1 MASLR
6 CTALLLLGLLAGAAF
21 ATQEE
26 SSNWAN
32 PIRRVVTL
40 LQKMQSSVVS
50 EGDKEKKLFE
60 EFMCYC
66 KTGTDDLKQ
75 SIEAAETKIPQVE
88 SALKEA
94 EAALEQLN
102 KDIEQHKASV
112 ADAKKTM
119 ATATAL
125 REKEAAAFATES
137 SDLKTNVAALG
148 KAITAIEAGTAGSFL
163 QSTAAVSALQK
174 MTVDAD
180 MSSADRDIL
189 TSFLSQG
196 QGYAPQ
202 SGQIV
207 GILKQMKDTMEK
219 TLAEVIAAEEE
230 AIKNYAALMAAKKKE
245 LEANQ
250 AALESKLERVGQTGL
265 DIVEMKEDLDD
276 TKKALLEDKKFLAD
290 LEKGCSTK
298 QAEWDERCKVRAD
311 ELLALADTIKILND
325 DDALDLFKK
334 TLPSPSFIQ
343 TQTIS
348 ALMRKRALAVVQLAQ
363 KNSKRPELDFIA
375 LALHDRNL
383 GPFDKVISMID
394 EMVAILGE
402 EQTADDDK
410 KAYCEAE
417 LDKTED
423 EKKALERKVDDLGSA
438 LEDTK
443 GMIQTL
449 TEEIA
454 ALVDGIKNLDKSV
467 VEATENRKAEN
478 VAYKEL
484 MAADTAAE
492 KLLSMAGNRL
502 AKFYTPKLYVPPP
515 KQELSA
521 EQRIAVNMGSEAAPT
536 EPPMFVQVRQH
547 DAGSVAPPPPP
558 ETWGAYKKKG
568 EEHGGVVAMLNM
580 LKADLAK
587 EMQSATVDEEDA
599 QTEYEK
605 MMADSAEKRRVDS
618 ESLADK
624 EGAKADLESKALK
637 LKEEETA
644 TMQEVLS
651 TAETLKNLHL
661 ECDWLVSNF
670 QVRKEARA
678 GEVDALKKA
687 KAVLSGA
694 DYSLIQTSS
703 SNLRGSVE

>member
-1 MASLR
+1 LAEDSLN
-6 CTALLLLGLLAGAAF
+6 A
-21 ATQEE
+21 
-26 SSNWAN
+26 AN

-40 LQKMQSSVVS
+40 LAKMQSSVAA
-50 EGDKEKKLFE
+50 EGEKEKKLFE

-66 KTGTDDLKQ
+66 KTGTDDLEA
-75 SIEAAETKIPQVE
+75 SIDAAETKIPQVE

-94 EAALEQLN
+94 TAAQTQL
-102 KDIEQHKASV
+102 KEEIEQHKANV
-112 ADAKKTM
+112 ADAKKTI

-148 KAITAIEAGTAGSFL
+148 KATAAIEAGTAGSFL
-163 QSTAAVSALQK
+163 QSSSAMTALRK

-180 MSSADRDIL
+180 MNSVDREML

-219 TLAEVIAAEEE
+219 NLAEIIAAEEE
-230 AIKNYAALMAAKKKE
+230 AIKTFEALMAAKKKE
-245 LEANQ
+245 IDANT

-265 DIVEMKEDLDD
+265 DIVQMKEDLDD
-276 TKKALLEDKKFLAD
+276 TKKALAEDKQFLAE
-290 LEKGCSTK
+290 LQKGCATK

-334 TLPSPSFIQ
+334 TLPSPSLIQ
-343 TQTIS
+343 TQVS
-348 ALMRKRALAVVQLAQ
+348 SKAMSKRALAVLQVAQ
-363 KNSKRPELDFIA
+363 AHSKSPQLDFIA
-375 LALHDRNL
+375 LALRDGNR
-383 GPFDKVISMID
+383 GPFDKVIGMID

-402 EQTADDDK
+402 EQTTDDDK

-438 LEDTK
+438 LDDTK
-443 GMIQTL
+443 GMISTL

-454 ALVDGIKNLDKSV
+454 ALVEGIKNLDKSV
-467 VEATENRKAEN
+467 AEATENRKAEN
-478 VAYKEL
+478 AEYKEL

-492 KLLSMAGNRL
+492 KLLAMAGNRL
-502 AKFYTPKLYVPPP
+502 AKFYTPKLYVAPP

-536 EPPMFVQVRQH
+536 EPPMLAQIKQH
-547 DAGSVAPPPPP
+547 GAASVAPPPPP

-587 EMQSATVDEEDA
+587 EMQTATVDEEDA
-599 QTEYEK
+599 QAEYEK

-624 EGAKADLESKALK
+624 ESAKADLESKALK

-644 TMQEVLS
+644 TMKEVLGK
-651 TAETLKNLHL
+651 ADTLKTLHL

-670 QVRKEARA
+670 EVRKEARA
-678 GEVDALKKA
+678 GEIDALKKA

-694 DYSLIQTSS
+694 DYSFIQTSA
-703 SNLRGSVE
+703 SNLRGSF

>member
-6 CTALLLLGLLAGAAF
+6 CTTVLVLGLLTGLSLAEDSLNA
-21 ATQEE
+21 
-26 SSNWAN
+26 AN

-40 LQKMQSSVVS
+40 LAKMQSSVAA
-50 EGDKEKKLFE
+50 EGEKEKKLFE

-66 KTGTDDLKQ
+66 KNGVDDLEA
-75 SIEAAETKIPQVE
+75 SIDAAETKIPQVE

-94 EAALEQLN
+94 TAAQTQL
-102 KDIEQHKASV
+102 KEEIEQHKANV
-112 ADAKKTM
+112 ADAKKTI

-148 KAITAIEAGTAGSFL
+148 KATAAIEAGTAGSFL
-163 QSTAAVSALQK
+163 QSSSAMTALRK

-180 MSSADRDIL
+180 MNSVDREML

-219 TLAEVIAAEEE
+219 NLAEITAAEEE
-230 AIKNYAALMAAKKKE
+230 AIKTFEALMAAKKKE
-245 LEANQ
+245 IDANT

-265 DIVEMKEDLDD
+265 DIVQMKEDLDD
-276 TKKALLEDKKFLAD
+276 TKKALAADKQFLAE
-290 LEKGCSTK
+290 LQKGCATK

-334 TLPSPSFIQ
+334 TLPSPSLIQ
-343 TQTIS
+343 TQMS
-348 ALMRKRALAVVQLAQ
+348 SKVMRKRALAVLQVAQ
-363 KNSKRPELDFIA
+363 AHSKSPRLDFIA
-375 LALHDRNL
+375 LALREGNR
-383 GPFDKVISMID
+383 GPFDKVIGMID

-402 EQTADDDK
+402 EQTTDDDK

-438 LEDTK
+438 LDDTK
-443 GMIQTL
+443 GMISTL

-454 ALVDGIKNLDKSV
+454 ALVEGIKNLDKSV
-467 VEATENRKAEN
+467 AEATENRKAEN
-478 VAYKEL
+478 AEYKEL

-492 KLLSMAGNRL
+492 KLLAMAGNRL
-502 AKFYTPKLYVPPP
+502 AKFYTPKLYVAPP

-536 EPPMFVQVRQH
+536 EPPMLAQIKQH
-547 DAGSVAPPPPP
+547 GAASVAPPPPP

-587 EMQSATVDEEDA
+587 EMQTATVDEEDA
-599 QTEYEK
+599 QAEYEK

-624 EGAKADLESKALK
+624 ESAKADLESKALK

-644 TMQEVLS
+644 TMKEVLGK
-651 TAETLKNLHL
+651 ADTLKTLHL

-670 QVRKEARA
+670 EVRKEARA
-678 GEVDALKKA
+678 GEIDALKKA

-694 DYSLIQTSS
+694 DYSFIQTSA
-703 SNLRGSVE
+703 SNLRGSF

>member
-1 MASLR
+1 M
-6 CTALLLLGLLAGAAF
+6 LLLGLLAGAAL
-21 ATQEE
+21 AAKED
-26 SSNWAN
+26 SSNSAN

-40 LQKMQSSVVS
+40 LQKMQSSVAA
-50 EGDKEKKLFE
+50 EGEKEKKLFE

-66 KTGTDDLKQ
+66 KTGTDDLQK
-75 SIEAAETKIPQVE
+75 SIGAAETKIPQVE
-88 SALKEA
+88 SALAAA
-94 EAALEQLN
+94 EAAIAQLK
-102 KDIEQHKASV
+102 KDIEQHKANV
-112 ADAKKTM
+112 ADAKKVI

-137 SDLKTNVAALG
+137 SDLKTNLAALG
-148 KAITAIEAGTAGSFL
+148 KAIAAIEAGTAGSFL
-163 QSTAAVSALQK
+163 QSSTAVAALQK

-180 MSSADRDIL
+180 MNSADRDIL
-189 TSFLSQG
+189 TAFLSQG
-196 QGYAPQ
+196 EGYAPQ

-219 TLAEVIAAEEE
+219 TLAEITAAEEE
-230 AIKNYAALMAAKKKE
+230 AIKTFDALMAAKEKE
-245 LEANQ
+245 VDANT

-276 TKKALLEDKKFLAD
+276 TQKALAEDKKFLAE
-290 LEKGCSTK
+290 LQKGCATK
-298 QAEWDERCKVRAD
+298 QGEWDERCKVRAD

-334 TLPSPSFIQ
+334 TLPSASFLQMQ
-343 TQTIS
+343 TTS
-348 ALMRKRALAVVQLAQ
+348 LELKRRALAALQVAQ
-363 KNSKRPELDFIA
+363 AHNKRPELDFIA
-375 LALHDRNL
+375 LALRERNQ
-383 GPFDKVISMID
+383 GPFDKVIGMID

-443 GMIQTL
+443 GMIATL

-467 VEATENRKAEN
+467 AEATENRKEEN
-478 VAYKEL
+478 AAYKEL

-492 KLLSMAGNRL
+492 KLLAMAGNRL
-502 AKFYTPKLYVPPP
+502 AKFYTPKLYVAPP
-515 KQELSA
+515 KKELSA
-521 EQRIAVNMGSEAAPT
+521 EQRIAVNMGSEEEPT
-536 EPPMFVQVRQH
+536 LAQIKQH

-587 EMQSATVDEEDA
+587 EMQSATVEEEDA
-599 QTEYEK
+599 QAEYEK
-605 MMADSAEKRRVDS
+605 MMADSAEKRTIDS
-618 ESLADK
+618 ASLADK
-624 EGAKADLESKALK
+624 ESTKADLESKALK

-644 TMQEVLS
+644 TMKEVLS

-670 QVRKEARA
+670 EVRKEARA

-694 DYSLIQTSS
+694 DYSFIQMSS
-703 SNLRGSVE
+703 TNLRGSA

>member
-1 MASLR
+1 MR
-6 CTALLLLGLLAGAAF
+6 YVLLLGLLAGAAL
-21 ATQEE
+21 AAKED
-26 SSNWAN
+26 SSNSAN

-40 LQKMQSSVVS
+40 LQKMQSSVAA
-50 EGDKEKKLFE
+50 EGEKEKKLFE

-66 KTGTDDLKQ
+66 KTGTDDLQK
-75 SIEAAETKIPQVE
+75 SIGAAETKIPQVE
-88 SALKEA
+88 SALAAA
-94 EAALEQLN
+94 EAAIAQLK
-102 KDIEQHKASV
+102 KDIEQHKANV
-112 ADAKKTM
+112 ADAKKVI

-137 SDLKTNVAALG
+137 SDLKTNLAALG
-148 KAITAIEAGTAGSFL
+148 KAISAIEAGTAGSFL
-163 QSTAAVSALQK
+163 QSSAAVTALQK

-180 MSSADRDIL
+180 MNSADRDIL
-189 TSFLSQG
+189 TAFLSQG
-196 QGYAPQ
+196 EGYAPQ

-219 TLAEVIAAEEE
+219 NLAEVIAEEEE
-230 AIKNYAALMAAKKKE
+230 AIKTFDALMAAKEKE
-245 LEANQ
+245 VDANT

-276 TKKALLEDKKFLAD
+276 TKKALAEDTKFLAE
-290 LEKGCSTK
+290 LQKGCATK
-298 QAEWDERCKVRAD
+298 QGEWDERCKVRAD

-334 TLPSPSFIQ
+334 TLPSASFLQMQ
-343 TQTIS
+343 TSSLQ
-348 ALMRKRALAVVQLAQ
+348 MKRRALAAIQVAQ
-363 KNSKRPELDFIA
+363 ARSKRPELDFIA
-375 LALHDRNL
+375 LALRERNQ
-383 GPFDKVISMID
+383 GPFDKVIGMID

-443 GMIQTL
+443 GMIATL

-454 ALVDGIKNLDKSV
+454 
-467 VEATENRKAEN
+467 E
-478 VAYKEL
+478 YKEL

-492 KLLSMAGNRL
+492 KLLAMAGNRL
-502 AKFYTPKLYVPPP
+502 AKFYTPKLYVAPP

-536 EPPMFVQVRQH
+536 EPPMLAQIKQH
-547 DAGSVAPPPPP
+547 DAGSAAPPPPP

-599 QTEYEK
+599 QAEYEK
-605 MMADSAEKRRVDS
+605 MMADSAEKRRIDS
-618 ESLADK
+618 ASLADK
-624 EGAKADLESKALK
+624 ESAKADLESKALK

-644 TMQEVLS
+644 TMKEVLS

-670 QVRKEARA
+670 EVRKEARA

-694 DYSLIQTSS
+694 DYSFVQMSS
-703 SNLRGSVE
+703 SNLRGSS

>member
-1 MASLR
+1 MASLSY
-6 CTALLLLGLLAGAAF
+6 TKVLLLGLLAGAAL
-21 ATQEE
+21 AAKED
-26 SSNWAN
+26 SSNSAN

-40 LQKMQSSVVS
+40 LQKMQSSVAA
-50 EGDKEKKLFE
+50 EGEKEKKLFE

-66 KTGTDDLKQ
+66 KTGTDDLQK
-75 SIEAAETKIPQVE
+75 SIGAAETKIPQVE
-88 SALKEA
+88 SALAAA
-94 EAALEQLN
+94 EAAIAQLK
-102 KDIEQHKASV
+102 KDIEQHKANV
-112 ADAKKTM
+112 ADAKKVI

-137 SDLKTNVAALG
+137 SDLKTNLAALG
-148 KAITAIEAGTAGSFL
+148 KAISAIEAGTAGSFL
-163 QSTAAVSALQK
+163 QSSAAVTALQK

-180 MSSADRDIL
+180 MNSADRDIL
-189 TSFLSQG
+189 TAFLSQG
-196 QGYAPQ
+196 EGYAPQ

-219 TLAEVIAAEEE
+219 NLAEIIAAEEE
-230 AIKNYAALMAAKKKE
+230 AIKTFDALMAAKKKE
-245 LEANQ
+245 VDANT

-276 TKKALLEDKKFLAD
+276 TKKALAEDKKFLAE
-290 LEKGCSTK
+290 LEKGCATK
-298 QAEWDERCKVRAD
+298 QGEWDERCKVRAD

-334 TLPSPSFIQ
+334 TLPSASFLQMQ
-343 TQTIS
+343 TS
-348 ALMRKRALAVVQLAQ
+348 SLEMKRRALAALQVAQ
-363 KNSKRPELDFIA
+363 ARSKRPELDFIA
-375 LALHDRNL
+375 LALRERNQ
-383 GPFDKVISMID
+383 GPFDKVIGMID

-438 LEDTK
+438 LEDTE
-443 GMIQTL
+443 GMIGTL

-467 VEATENRKAEN
+467 AEATENRKAEN
-478 VAYKEL
+478 AAYKEL

-492 KLLSMAGNRL
+492 KLLAMAGNRL
-502 AKFYTPKLYVPPP
+502 AKFYTPKLYVAPP
-515 KQELSA
+515 KKELSA
-521 EQRIAVNMGSEAAPT
+521 EQRIAVNMGSEEEPT
-536 EPPMFVQVRQH
+536 LAQIKQH

-587 EMQSATVDEEDA
+587 EMQSATVEEEDA
-599 QTEYEK
+599 QAEYEK
-605 MMADSAEKRRVDS
+605 MMADSAEKRQVDS
-618 ESLADK
+618 ASLADK
-624 EGAKADLESKALK
+624 ESAKADSESKALK

-644 TMQEVLS
+644 TMKEVLS
-651 TAETLKNLHL
+651 TAETLKGLHL

-670 QVRKEARA
+670 EVRKEARA

-694 DYSLIQTSS
+694 DYSFIQMSS
-703 SNLRGSVE
+703 SNLRGSS

>member
-1 MASLR
+1 MA
-6 CTALLLLGLLAGAAF
+6 
-21 ATQEE
+21 
-26 SSNWAN
+26 
-32 PIRRVVTL
+32 
-40 LQKMQSSVVS
+40 K
-50 EGDKEKKLFE
+50 
-60 EFMCYC
+60 
-66 KTGTDDLKQ
+66 
-75 SIEAAETKIPQVE
+75 
-88 SALKEA
+88 
-94 EAALEQLN
+94 
-102 KDIEQHKASV
+102 
-112 ADAKKTM
+112 
-119 ATATAL
+119 ATAL

-148 KAITAIEAGTAGSFL
+148 KAIGAIEAGTAGSFL
-163 QSTAAVSALQK
+163 QSSASVSALQK

-180 MSSADRDIL
+180 MSSADRDML
-189 TSFLSQG
+189 TAFLSQG

-207 GILKQMKDTMEK
+207 GILKQLKETMEK
-219 TLAEVIAAEEE
+219 TLADVIAAEEE
-230 AIKNYAALMAAKKKE
+230 AIKNYDALMAAKKKE
-245 LEANQ
+245 VDANT

-276 TKKALLEDKKFLAD
+276 TSKALAEDKKFLAD
-290 LEKGCSTK
+290 LVKGCSTK

-311 ELLALADTIKILND
+311 ELLALGDTIKILND

-334 TLPSPSFIQ
+334 TLPSPSFLQ
-343 TQTIS
+343 TQTS
-348 ALMRKRALAVVQLAQ
+348 SLAMKKRALAVLQLAQ
-363 KNSKRPELDFIA
+363 TRSKRPELDFIA
-375 LALHDRNL
+375 LALRERNQ
-383 GPFDKVISMID
+383 GPFDKVIGMID
-394 EMVAILGE
+394 EMVAILAE

-423 EKKALERKVDDLGSA
+423 EKKALERKVDDLGAA

-454 ALVDGIKNLDKSV
+454 ALADGIKALDKAV

-478 VAYKEL
+478 AAYKEL

-492 KLLSMAGNRL
+492 KLLAMAGNRL
-502 AKFYTPKLYVPPP
+502 AKFYTPKLYVAPP

-521 EQRIAVNMGSEAAPT
+521 EQRIAVDMGSEAAPT
-536 EPPMFVQVRQH
+536 EPPVLAQIKQH

-587 EMQSATVDEEDA
+587 EMQSASVDEEDA
-599 QTEYEK
+599 QAEYEK
-605 MMADSAEKRRVDS
+605 MMADSSEKRRVDS

-624 EGAKADLESKALK
+624 ESAKADLEAKALK

-644 TMQEVLS
+644 TMKEVLS

-670 QVRKEARA
+670 EVRKEARA

-694 DYSLIQTSS
+694 DYSFIQVYS
-703 SNLRGSVE
+703 SNLRGSA

>member
-1 MASLR
+1 M
-6 CTALLLLGLLAGAAF
+6 LLLGLLAGAAL
-21 ATQEE
+21 AAKED
-26 SSNWAN
+26 SSNSAN

-40 LQKMQSSVVS
+40 LQKMQSSVAA
-50 EGDKEKKLFE
+50 EGEKEKKLFE

-66 KTGTDDLKQ
+66 KTGTDDLQK
-75 SIEAAETKIPQVE
+75 SIGAAETKIPQVE
-88 SALKEA
+88 SALAAA
-94 EAALEQLN
+94 EAAIAQLK
-102 KDIEQHKASV
+102 KDIEQHKANV
-112 ADAKKTM
+112 ADAKKVI

-137 SDLKTNVAALG
+137 SDLKTNLAALG
-148 KAITAIEAGTAGSFL
+148 KAIAAIEAGTAGSFL
-163 QSTAAVSALQK
+163 QSSTAVTALQK

-180 MSSADRDIL
+180 MNSADRDIL
-189 TSFLSQG
+189 TAFLSQG
-196 QGYAPQ
+196 EGYAPQ

-219 TLAEVIAAEEE
+219 NLAEITAAEEE
-230 AIKNYAALMAAKKKE
+230 AIKTFDALMAAKKKE
-245 LEANQ
+245 VDANT

-276 TKKALLEDKKFLAD
+276 TKKALAEDKKFLAE
-290 LEKGCSTK
+290 LEKGCATK
-298 QAEWDERCKVRAD
+298 QGEWDERCKVRAD
-311 ELLALADTIKILND
+311 ELLALGDTIKILND

-334 TLPSPSFIQ
+334 TLPSASLLQVQ
-343 TQTIS
+343 TTS
-348 ALMRKRALAVVQLAQ
+348 LELKRRALAALQVARSH
-363 KNSKRPELDFIA
+363 SKRPELDFIA
-375 LALHDRNL
+375 LALRERNQ
-383 GPFDKVISMID
+383 GPFDKVIGMID

-438 LEDTK
+438 LEDTE
-443 GMIQTL
+443 GMIATL

-467 VEATENRKAEN
+467 AEATENRKEEN
-478 VAYKEL
+478 AAYKEL

-492 KLLSMAGNRL
+492 KLLAMAGNRL
-502 AKFYTPKLYVPPP
+502 AKFYTPKLYVAPP
-515 KQELSA
+515 KKELSA
-521 EQRIAVNMGSEAAPT
+521 EQRIAVNMGSEEEPT
-536 EPPMFVQVRQH
+536 LAQIKQH

-587 EMQSATVDEEDA
+587 EMQSATVEEEDA
-599 QTEYEK
+599 QAEYEK
-605 MMADSAEKRRVDS
+605 MMADSAEKRTIDS
-618 ESLADK
+618 ASLADK
-624 EGAKADLESKALK
+624 ESTKADLESKALK

-644 TMQEVLS
+644 TMKEVLS

-670 QVRKEARA
+670 EVRKEARA

-694 DYSLIQTSS
+694 DYSFIQMSS
-703 SNLRGSVE
+703 TNLRGSA